1 MEDKRCSKFCKG
13 GINTNMGLIAGG
25 LSKEVISASSD
36 PKSALKKVQ
45 AVGLRHTCPLGCKV
59 MANDDMVIRNLVDNG
74 MLLST
79 ICQQRYNY

>member
-1 MEDKRCSKFCKG
+1 MMDMDEKRPTKTRANLKRTFERQK
-13 GINTNMGLIAGG
+13 TQKTKAP
-25 LSKEVISASSD
+25 